1 MKRFDHLVL
10 RCPRL
15 GGEITFAYCRKEQGD
30 LPCPRI
36 IRCWQDIIPV
46 EQHMRIVLSEDE
58 WESCFN
64 VPPKDK
70 IATIFEIA
78 DELKKR
84 KKI

>member
-36 IRCWQDIIPV
+36 IRCWQDLIPA
-46 EQHMRIVLSEDE
+46 EQHLREFLSKDE
-58 WESCFN
+58 WDRCFN
-64 VPPKDK
+64 APPKAK
-70 IATIFEIA
+70 ITTIFEIV
-78 DELKKR
+78 DEVQKR